1 MKNPERKIAK
11 RYDTPNRCEG
21 FTKRVYSGSRDDR
34 RALYDEIFAQERSFY
49 PPKSEYN
56 IYFGELHGHTC
67 LSDGVPTVDEYFTHL
82 RDVAKLDFGALTDHD
97 HGGVGKPE
105 LFGELWEYIRSK
117 AKEYNHP
124 GKFTTIL
131 AYERDSYPWYNN
143 MIVYYGN
150 HEGQMLRGKTDGEI
164 TREEL
169 SEYLSRQDVLLVP
182 HDTYSLE
189 AGCDFM
195 SMPENLF
202 TSLIEVYARGDGAEY
217 FGNPYNVE
225 TTQCEGG
232 FWQDALKRGA
242 KMGCIAAS
250 DDHALKNGVDLCEYD
265 DIRRFPGITGVL
277 AKQNTLEEIF
287 AALKARR
294 CYGFTGG
301 RVYMDFRID
310 GHYMGEEY
318 TEEKETDRAIYW
330 NIDGGCEIKYV
341 TLVKNCR
348 DYMKIRRNEQMIFDY
363 KAENDTD
370 VYYLRA
376 EFCDGRCA
384 WSSPVW
390 VNKIKG

>member
-11 RYDTPNRCEG
+11 RFDTPNRCEG
-21 FTKRVYSGSRDDR
+21 FTKRVYSGPRDDPQ
-34 RALYDEIFAQERSFY
+34 ALWDELRAQERAFY
-49 PPKSEYN
+49 PEKSRYN

-67 LSDGVPTVDEYFTHL
+67 LSDGTPTVDEYFTHL
-82 RDVAKLDFGALTDHD
+82 RDGAKLDFGALTDHD

-117 AKEYNHP
+117 VKQYNDP

-164 TREEL
+164 SRDEL
-169 SEYLSRQDVLLVP
+169 LSYLSRDDLLIVP
-182 HDTYSLE
+182 HDTYYLE
-189 AGCDFM
+189 SGCDFTV
-195 SMPENLF
+195 MPDELF
-202 TSLIEVYARGDGAEY
+202 TPLIEIYARGDGAEY
-217 FGNPYNVE
+217 FGNPYNIE
-225 TTQCEGG
+225 SMQCEGG
-232 FWQDALKRGA
+232 YWQDALRRGA

-250 DDHALKNGVDLCEYD
+250 DDHNLTNGISLDQFDE
-265 DIRRFPGITGVL
+265 IRRYPGITGVL
-277 AKQNTLEEIF
+277 AKENTLSEIF

-301 RVYMDFRID
+301 RVYMDFRVD

-318 TEEKETDRAIYW
+318 TEEKEPDRAIYW

-390 VNKIKG
+390 VNKAKG